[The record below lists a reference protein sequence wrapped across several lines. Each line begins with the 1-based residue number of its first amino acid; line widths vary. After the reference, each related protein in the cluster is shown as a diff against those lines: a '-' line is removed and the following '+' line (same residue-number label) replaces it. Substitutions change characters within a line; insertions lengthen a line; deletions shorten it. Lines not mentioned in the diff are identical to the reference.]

1 MAKGVTPE
9 RSPTRG
15 KLSGNLDQSQV
26 EDTQQFPHVKAGLK
40 ALRDLDIADQE
51 ETT

>member
-26 EDTQQFPHVKAGLK
+26 EDTQQLPHLKAGLE
-40 ALRDLDIADQE
+40 ALRELDKKD
-51 ETT
+51 